1 MSDLENKKF
10 EESWRKAFSD
20 AEQEPSEK
28 VWGGINAELSQAETG
43 AMKRTVFFYQRLA
56 AASVIF
62 ALAVGGFGVWYANKE
77 DGKELA
83 TAQQKVGEKKAIEKR
98 ETYVNAK
105 EAQQKVDTKNN
116 AEGLTKED
124 DVKNTLVDDVKERAN
139 STIAQ
144 FNTVKNNRSD
154 SDKVGKN
161 ELTKMND
168 AIVIANVNKSKE
180 RTERNDNSDRL
191 VGKNELGDV
200 VTKTS
205 DIAAVANSN
214 KNKGGTERNDNR
226 DELVSKNEFGNDE
239 GGITKMD
246 EATFTALVAN
256 ADKNKER
263 TERNIFLASA
273 TWPQVEPKLTSE
285 MEVEKMMRYAKA
297 ANAKVDVK
305 KKKDEDKDN
314 KENWWAGIGGSAG
327 SYNSQGGGVTT
338 VAPTSALTFNS
349 NAPNS
354 TSSAESNRAASG
366 SSYSYGMTFGKKI
379 ASRWVILSGVNYLN
393 QSIAYNSNIAVVD
406 ASNQQK
412 AFVADYSNQPL
423 SIASTTP
430 YEINSVN
437 EFISIPL
444 QGGYLLMDRKVGL
457 QLNAGVAS
465 DIFYKNTLIDQSGRL
480 PNYSENAG
488 TNSSYQTFNWSG
500 LVGTELSYKMAKH
513 YRVSLVP
520 GLRYSFNSVL
530 KSSAGSSLSPMV
542 WDVGFRFRYIF

>member
-1 MSDLENKKF
+1 MNDLENKKF
-10 EESWRKAFSD
+10 EKGWKKAFED
-20 AEQEPSEK
+20 AEASPSEN
-28 VWGGINAELSQAETG
+28 VWTNIDLELTQADSG
-43 AMKRTVFFYQRLA
+43 SMKKRMVFYQRLA

-62 ALAVGGFGVWYANKE
+62 ALALGGMGVWYVNKV
-77 DGKELA
+77 DGNKIVSAQGVGKKNDVEKGGLENSVELP
-83 TAQQKVGEKKAIEKR
+83 QKAIAE
-98 ETYVNAK
+98 
-105 EAQQKVDTKNN
+105 NN
-116 AEGLTKED
+116 IVGVAKED
-124 DVKNTLVDDVKERAN
+124 DVKNTLVDDVKEHVN

-144 FNTVKNNRSD
+144 SNKVKNNRND

-161 ELTKMND
+161 ELTKIND
-168 AIVIANVNKSKE
+168 AIVIANANKSKE
-180 RTERNDNSDRL
+180 KTERTDNSDGL
-191 VGKNELGDV
+191 VSKNELGNV
-200 VTKTS
+200 ATKIS

-214 KNKGGTERNDNR
+214 KSKVGTERNDNK
-226 DELVSKNEFGNDE
+226 DELASKNYFGNNE
-239 GGITKMD
+239 GGITKTND
-246 EATFTALVAN
+246 ATTATSVAN
-256 ADKNKER
+256 SNKNKEHNQR
-263 TERNIFLASA
+263 DVFLASA
-273 TWPQVEPKLTSE
+273 TWPQVEPKLTRE

-305 KKKDEDKDN
+305 KKKDEDKDD

-338 VAPTSALTFNS
+338 VAQANALIFNS
-349 NAPNS
+349 NAPNL
-354 TSSAESNRAASG
+354 TSSAKSNRAASG

-379 ASRWVILSGVNYLN
+379 ASRWVLLSGVNYLN

-444 QGGYLLMDRKVGL
+444 QGGFLFIDRKVGL

-480 PNYSENAG
+480 PNYSESAG

-530 KSSAGSSLSPMV
+530 KSNAGSSLNPMV